1 MSVESEHSAEEY
13 AYLTTIGRVTGLP
26 REIEIWFGARGN
38 TIYMLAGSGHAAH
51 WVMNLIVHPEV
62 TVRIGDCVY
71 IGRARVLE
79 PGEEE
84 QQARLLL
91 AGKYQ
96 GWKPGAPLSGWART
110 ALPVAVDLL
119 VEAQEEEEG

>member
-1 MSVESEHSAEEY
+1 
-13 AYLTTIGRVTGLP
+13 
-26 REIEIWFGARGN
+26 
-38 TIYMLAGSGHAAH
+38 
-51 WVMNLIVHPEV
+51 
-62 TVRIGDCVY
+62 VY

-119 VEAQEEEEG
+119 VERRKRKKGSAGRRVGGVGRTALPSNRWWRFPACVATVVTERPG